1 MFDHFDAKYPTPAHA
16 AAAERRERQ
25 RVQAEFRRGRRTVL
39 RDRAAKVTIAAALV
53 GAIAGALVLSA
64 GLRHRAGA
72 PAVSPAAT
80 DQAVPAFRPIPS
92 APKSSEL
99 AEALPSI
106 NAVSAPAPHHA
117 RRPAT
122 ATLARV
128 ATSNGNAATASSV
141 LADSP
146 QIAEP
151 LQGEA
156 LRLALIEDRKRTME
170 LNDAELNR
178 LASKPATE

>member
-1 MFDHFDAKYPTPAHA
+1 MFDQFDAKYPTPAHA
-16 AAAERRERQ
+16 AAAERRERE
-25 RVQAEFRRGRRTVL
+25 RVQADFRRGRRTVL

-53 GAIAGALVLSA
+53 GAVAGALVLGA

-72 PAVSPAAT
+72 PAASPAAT
-80 DQAVPAFRPIPS
+80 NQAVPAFRPDPS
-92 APKSSEL
+92 APKLSEL
-99 AEALPSI
+99 AEASPPI
-106 NAVSAPAPHHA
+106 NAVSAPAPRDT

-122 ATLARV
+122 ATLTHI
-128 ATSNGNAATASSV
+128 ATNRDADTASSV
-141 LADSP
+141 LAGSP

-170 LNDAELNR
+170 LNDAELSR
-178 LASKPATE
+178 LASKPTQ